1 MSMSRKNYEAFA
13 DAIVSARSTHLLSD
27 SIEFQAGVEA
37 VVSHISSVFQA
48 DNPGFD
54 LVRFLMACR
63 MVEEGPI
70 CDSCHGV
77 GESCQC
83 LMVGAGSLI
92 IDGEVI

>member
-13 DAIVSARSTHLLSD
+13 DAIRLARSTHLLSD
-27 SIEFQAGVEA
+27 SIEFQAGVTA
-37 VVSHISSVFQA
+37 VVDHISSVFKA

-63 MVEEGPI
+63 KVAI
-70 CDSCHGV
+70 CSSCKGV

-83 LMVGAGSLI
+83 LMVGAGFFI

>member
-1 MSMSRKNYEAFA
+1 MSRKNYEAFA
-13 DAIVSARSTHLLSD
+13 DAIVLARSSHLLSN
-27 SIEFQAGVEA
+27 SPNFQMGVEA
-37 VVSHISSVFQA
+37 VVSHISSVLQA

-70 CDSCHGV
+70 CDSCQGV
-77 GESCQC
+77 GEACQC
-83 LMVGAGSLI
+83 LMVGAGPLI